1 MLKRLQYILLLLLML
16 CKIPSMYAYSGEDTK
31 DDKKPL
37 GGGVLVSKSLPL
49 VNIHTSLATNRHL
62 VSPESDAEAAM
73 VSLAV
78 EDERIKA
85 AGVFSELDKTGRF
98 LEDLLEKDMLQLP
111 VGFKKKLGTTGSVEV
126 AVSRAEFFSQYAELT
141 LYVRIKL
148 PASGASSKEKILF
161 FGAEKV
167 RFTAAG
173 GVSSFKAL
181 LLGDVPIVD
190 SPDSYTVI
198 IKGASGLGQGGEVLD
213 PNQSYAQVD
222 CGQFTEAQL
231 SAEVLIP
238 RKTIVPLTEG
248 TLEVMEGR
256 VTCGFK
262 AKIVGSLDNLV
273 GSLTFKT
280 PFSSPSATGFAFKVQ
295 NASFDISSSDN
306 PTSIA
311 FPTEYVGD
319 KSFAW
324 QGVYIQNF
332 TVYLPKQFKKK
343 GSTARSSLSASNVI
357 IDKTG
362 FTGIVEATTPILS
375 INEGSASG
383 WAMSLDRIR
392 VSVVQ
397 NSLTEGGFAGKIRLP
412 VSQKSTLLYTGL
424 IQKSKPLPGQDASTV
439 SGLDYSLKVENA
451 NDIDFD
457 LFKAKGKIKQ
467 SSITLAV
474 INDEFKPEADLTG
487 ELSVSTT
494 LDGRYD
500 QANGIIKLDEIVFE
514 HLILRTGDKPICGK
528 IELRGKAGIANFP
541 LTVTKLGLRT
551 SCEGGN
557 QPTYAD
563 LFVAVQVDILGK
575 PGSAGSSSEDRV
587 GFSGKVDLTIRAEQN
602 TDGDWKFKEIVKP
615 IAVEL
620 NGTLKVFKIKGRIEL
635 YEEQKSGITKKGF
648 RGSAELILTK
658 LNNLTIC
665 ADAEFGSTTGINGA
679 DGDNY
684 YYVAGSIKNLP
695 VKIPIGGPIAI
706 NGFVGGIFYHMK
718 PTNGSGETGGFKT
731 LCSTEQTYVYS
742 PRTSFGFKAGVNL
755 IGVDPLPE
763 KSFDGYAGLE
773 MVFSRSGG
781 LASLGFYAQA
791 QLLADIDDGLLT
803 NASKDIVEK
812 SNKKGDFDGE
822 PNRAKLDTKTMEASL
837 APKSGETYSMFDAPM
852 TAPLAIRLGILLDFE
867 NGSYHGEANAYVNI
881 GYLKGI
887 GDGPNPVDKNLAGR
901 LAIHFDSNVWYIHA
915 GTSEKPMGLTIKD
928 LPQPLNQAIIT
939 STTYLMIGGN
949 IPSYLP
955 PPSPEAC
962 NFFGITAAN
971 FSNRSSNPGAV
982 PVDSI
987 NAGKGFAFGMKFD
1000 AKIRVDAGVWAEG
1013 TLGVGLDILYT
1024 TKGNCGKATAKGRVY
1039 AYVAGKVGVGPI
1051 TLLGLGVG
1059 ILLQGGAPAP
1069 TYFNGRAHIEVT
1081 VLFWDYKEDF
1091 DVSIGDENN
1100 CLNTGSL

>member
-1 MLKRLQYILLLLLML
+1 
-16 CKIPSMYAYSGEDTK
+16 
-31 DDKKPL
+31 
-37 GGGVLVSKSLPL
+37 
-49 VNIHTSLATNRHL
+49 
-62 VSPESDAEAAM
+62 M

-213 PNQSYAQVD
+213 PNQTYAQVD

-311 FPTEYVGD
+311 FPTEYIGD

-424 IQKSKPLPGQDASTV
+424 IQKSKPLAGQDAATV
-439 SGLDYSLKVENA
+439 TGLDYILSVENA

-457 LFKAKGKIKQ
+457 LFKAKGKIEKG
-467 SSITLAV
+467 SKVTLAV

-494 LDGRYD
+494 LDGKYD
-500 QANGIIKLDEIVFE
+500 QANGIIKLNQIVFE

-551 SCEGGN
+551 SCDGGN

-575 PGSAGSSSEDRV
+575 PGSAGSSSEDKV

-602 TDGDWKFKEIVKP
+602 SEGDWKFKEIVKP

-620 NGTLKVFKIKGRIEL
+620 NGTLKVFKIRGRIEL

-648 RGSAELILTK
+648 RGSAELVLTK

-665 ADAEFGSTTGINGA
+665 ADAEFGSTSGVNGA

-684 YYVAGSIKNLP
+684 YYVAGSLKNLP
-695 VKIPIGGPIAI
+695 TPIPIGGPIAI

-731 LCSTEQTYVYS
+731 FCSTEQTYVYS
-742 PRTSFGFKAGVNL
+742 ARTSFGFKAGVNL
-755 IGVDPLPE
+755 TGVDPLP
-763 KSFDGYAGLE
+763 KGSFDGYAGLE

-781 LASLGFYAQA
+781 LASVGFYAQG
-791 QLLADIDDGLLT
+791 QLLADIDDGLIT
-803 NASKDIVEK
+803 NAAKDIVEK
-812 SNKKGDFDGE
+812 ANKKGDFDGE

-867 NGSYHGEANAYVNI
+867 NGSYHGEANAYVNV

-887 GDGPNPVDKNLAGR
+887 NDGSTNPVDKNLAGR
-901 LAIHFDSNVWYIHA
+901 LVLHFDSNVWYIHV
-915 GTSEKPMGLTIKD
+915 GTSEKPIGLAIRG
-928 LPQPLNQAIIT
+928 LPSPLDESYIRA
-939 STTYLMIGGN
+939 SAYLMIGGN

-955 PPSPEAC
+955 PPSDLAC
-962 NFFGITAAN
+962 QFFRIN
-971 FSNRSSNPGAV
+971 KEQYSNRSSNPDAV
-982 PVDSI
+982 PVSDI
-987 NAGKGFAFGMKFD
+987 NTGKGFAFGMQFE
-1000 AKIRVDAGVWAEG
+1000 AKIKVGGALYAEG
-1013 TLGVGLDILYT
+1013 QLGLGLDILYT
-1024 TKGNCGKATAKGRVY
+1024 TRGNCGIATAKGRCY
-1039 AYVAGKVGVGPI
+1039 AFIKGE
-1051 TLLGLGVG
+1051 VG
-1059 ILLQGGAPAP
+1059 IFGVPIVGAGIGLLLEGGAPAP
-1069 TYFNGRAHIEVT
+1069 TYFRGKAVVEVT
-1081 VLFWDYKEDF
+1081 VIWTYRKEL
-1091 DVSIGDENN
+1091 DVSV
-1100 CLNTGSL
+1100 GSETDCSKVSSL